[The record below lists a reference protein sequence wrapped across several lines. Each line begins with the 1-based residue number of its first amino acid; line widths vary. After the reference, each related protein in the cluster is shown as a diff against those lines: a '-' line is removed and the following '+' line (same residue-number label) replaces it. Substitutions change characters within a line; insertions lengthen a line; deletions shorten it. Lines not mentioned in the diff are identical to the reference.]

1 MVAASHA
8 QQILPQLL
16 TNDSIKEFSDAE
28 ENLSYPGDLCCNLY
42 DDGNYGGTVKKFCL
56 GSKTSGDTTWSMD
69 DYNFH
74 DKMSSWWCGKNVSYD
89 FCRLRTGGSCS
100 NDDGTSGA
108 GNVRVSDVGNNHND
122 AMDRLI
128 MRHYDASQTGAV
140 TTFRDGGC

>member
-69 DYNFH
+69 DYDFH
-74 DKMSSWWCGKNVSYD
+74 DKMSSWWCGKNVSWNM
-89 FCRLRTGGSCS
+89 CTGTSGDCLNTHGS
-100 NDDGTSGA
+100 SGA
-108 GNVRVSDVGNNHND
+108 GNGRSPQTGHND
-122 AMDRLI
+122 NVDRVFL
-128 MRHYDASQTGAV
+128 RHYDSS
-140 TTFRDGGC
+140 